1 MKVFFAFPAIFRQI
15 APVFS
20 ASGILRNST
29 RFYFSSRDGYGAQKA
44 GLGRS
49 ESDTSKLSVFSPIMS
64 SSRMELPSFS
74 GKNKRR
80 NSFLLSD
87 HHSPPRELYPP
98 LTEQSGFNIDGID
111 DKDDNPLEASNFA
124 TPVFPRTAKFEPF
137 RLSPTIIG
145 DVDGN
150 SPTTVAATK
159 TRRRESGLVQMM
171 SQLERLNVGEFTPM
185 AAERNRLRN
194 RLDDLIS
201 TLSFSPTHNI
211 DDDDDVAHSFFKIP
225 DLPNF
230 E

>member
-1 MKVFFAFPAIFRQI
+1 MTVHRILKGFFYTFTAIFRQI

-20 ASGILRNST
+20 GSGLLRNYT
-29 RFYFSSRDGYGAQKA
+29 RFCFSSRDGYGAQKA

-80 NSFLLSD
+80 TSFLLSD

-98 LTEQSGFNIDGID
+98 L
-111 DKDDNPLEASNFA
+111 
-124 TPVFPRTAKFEPF
+124 
-137 RLSPTIIG
+137 TIIG